1 MIDLI
6 KSTTA
11 TADNRHL
18 SNSSSKLSTGGG
30 GSSSSGG
37 TGNSVGDEDYL
48 LLVNNDLR
56 IAFSRVLLKV
66 AGIIGVDVRLG

>member
-30 GSSSSGG
+30 GSSSGG